1 MIMMACYMR
10 QWIFHHDWLSDQV
23 KGARVAE
30 SIATS
35 FDDPVRIYI
44 YTVLTYIHTTVLM
57 GISIKTISWI

>member
-10 QWIFHHDWLSDQV
+10 QSIFHHDWLSDQV

-44 YTVLTYIHTTVLM
+44 LTCIHITVLM
-57 GISIKTISWI
+57 CISIKTILWI